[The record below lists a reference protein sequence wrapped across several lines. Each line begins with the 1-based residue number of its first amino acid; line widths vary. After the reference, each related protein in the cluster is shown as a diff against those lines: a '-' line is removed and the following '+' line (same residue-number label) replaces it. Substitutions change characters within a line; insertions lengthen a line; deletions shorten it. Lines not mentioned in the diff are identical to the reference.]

1 MLLTELRPR
10 GHPSVLLAHDLSKF
24 SRFKSKPLRLSVLHP
39 HQMAL
44 IFAMPL
50 FPPPSP
56 RYHNNIYSRR
66 SIKCKPLAVSTT
78 PEMSPGWSANAA
90 SSNSFCMSPRPKY
103 PRSPLLRALLQSD
116 SVTARSPRE
125 ISPLLMRS
133 WWASM
138 IFCASSLL
146 RVMFDCARIRMSALY
161 LLTGLRVVILL
172 VLPSRCDP
180 PTARPRERARCR
192 GDQCGQPIPIEGCKR

>member
-1 MLLTELRPR
+1 M
-10 GHPSVLLAHDLSKF
+10 
-24 SRFKSKPLRLSVLHP
+24 
-39 HQMAL
+39 
-44 IFAMPL
+44 
-50 FPPPSP
+50 
-56 RYHNNIYSRR
+56 
-66 SIKCKPLAVSTT
+66 STT

-146 RVMFDCARIRMSALY
+146 RVIFDYAREKVSAFVIFEAW
-161 LLTGLRVVILL
+161 LRVTL
-172 VLPSRCDP
+172 VLCYPAKILP
-180 PTARPRERARCR
+180 PYVSAA
-192 GDQCGQPIPIEGCKR
+192 